1 MRNFSVIKERILQY
15 LDFKGITK
23 YKMYQETGITNG
35 VLSQK
40 NGLNEENILKFLS
53 VYQDIS
59 LEWLFY
65 GKEPLLKNT
74 QQASKDA
81 ACTNC
86 IEKERIIEAQKST
99 ISTQK
104 DFISSQNAQIQD
116 LRKLLKL

>member
-23 YKMYQETGITNG
+23 YKMYQETGITT
-35 VLSQK
+35 
-40 NGLNEENILKFLS
+40 
-53 VYQDIS
+53 
-59 LEWLFY
+59 
-65 GKEPLLKNT
+65 LLKNT

>member
-104 DFISSQNAQIQD
+104 EFISSQNAQIQD

>member
-65 GKEPLLKNT
+65 GKEPLLKNA
-74 QQASKDA
+74 QQAPKDSL
-81 ACTNC
+81 CTNC
-86 IEKERIIEAQKST
+86 IEKERIIEAQKNT

-104 DFISSQNAQIQD
+104 DFIASQNAQIQD

>member
-1 MRNFSVIKERILQY
+1 MRNFSVVKERILQY

-23 YKMYQETGITNG
+23 YKMYQETGIANG

-74 QQASKDA
+74 QQASKDT

-86 IEKERIIEAQKST
+86 IEKERIIEAQKNT

-104 DFISSQNAQIQD
+104 DFISSQNTQIQD